1 MHLQGATAMSNQFTI
16 LIADRNR
23 HVRDFLRREFMAD
36 GYGVVLAG
44 DDRELLSIIEAAEPP
59 DLLIVDL
66 EMPCSGGLEAIETLL
81 ARNPLLPVV
90 VHTFLT
96 EEAAQEVC
104 ERAAAFLEKRGN
116 NIDHLKETVVTVL
129 RRYYPHRFPP
139 SAEEGGLPLT
149 NGAR

>member
-1 MHLQGATAMSNQFTI
+1 MSNQFTL

-23 HVRDFLRREFMAD
+23 HVRDFLRREFIAD
-36 GYGVVLAG
+36 GYAVELAG
-44 DDRELLSIIEAAEPP
+44 DCRELSSFIEASEPP

-66 EMPCSGGLEAIETLL
+66 EMPCSGGPEAIETLL

-90 VHTFLT
+90 VHTFLS

-116 NIDHLKETVVTVL
+116 NIDHLKATVSTVL
-129 RRYYPHRFPP
+129 RKYYPHRFSP
-139 SAEEGGLPLT
+139 SGEDERAPLT
-149 NGAR
+149 SGVS

>member
-1 MHLQGATAMSNQFTI
+1 MSNQFTL

-36 GYGVVLAG
+36 GYAVELAR
-44 DDRELLSIIEAAEPP
+44 DDKELLRFIEASEPP

-66 EMPCSGGLEAIETLL
+66 EMPCSEGPEVMETLL

-104 ERAAAFLEKRGN
+104 GRAAAFLEKRGN
-116 NIDHLKETVVTVL
+116 NIDHLKETVSRVL
-129 RRYYPHRFPP
+129 RRCYPHRFPP
-139 SAEEGGLPLT
+139 SGEDERAPLT
-149 NGAR
+149 SGVS